1 MVYVVLR
8 EGEVVFA
15 SEDWEDAEGY
25 AESKGFEARAE
36 VLDEWGIDDPSE
48 KDVFEADWQAGFDGD
63 CYEVEAVDLSN
74 LTEDDKVIVSDG
86 TEIDVSDILTLMA
99 AGDDDDDDFDADDGE

>member
-15 SEDWEDAEGY
+15 SEDREDAEGY

-63 CYEVEAVDLSN
+63 CYEVEAVNLSN
-74 LTEDDKVIVSDG
+74 LTEDDKVMVSDG
-86 TEIDVSDILTLMA
+86 TEIDVSDILTLLA
-99 AGDDDDDDFDADDGE
+99 AGEDDDFDADDGE

>member
-15 SEDWEDAEGY
+15 SEDREDAEGY

-63 CYEVEAVDLSN
+63 CYEVKAVDLSD
-74 LTEDDKVIVSDG
+74 LPEDDKITVSDG
-86 TEIDVSDILTLMA
+86 TEINVSDILSLLA
-99 AGDDDDDDFDADDGE
+99 AGDNDDDFDDADDGE

>member
-1 MVYVVLR
+1 MVYIVLR
-8 EGEVVFA
+8 EDKVVFA

-25 AESKGFEARAE
+25 AVSKGIEARAE

-63 CYEVEAVDLSN
+63 CYDVEAVDLSN
-74 LTEDDKVIVSDG
+74 LTKDDKVMVSDG
-86 TEIDVSDILTLMA
+86 TEIDVSDILTLLA
-99 AGDDDDDDFDADDGE
+99 AGDDDDFDADDGE